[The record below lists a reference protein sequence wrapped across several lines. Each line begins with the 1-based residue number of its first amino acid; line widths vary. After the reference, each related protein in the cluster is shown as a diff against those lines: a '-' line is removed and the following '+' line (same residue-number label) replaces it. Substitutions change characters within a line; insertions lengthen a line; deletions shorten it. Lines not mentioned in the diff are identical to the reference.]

1 MPREWKAGAM
11 SQGYKAN
18 RLAQILNPPE
28 EQPRAIPIA
37 HILNPTARQSRTI
50 PLAQILNPVQE
61 QPHTIRLAQILNP
74 AEDEPQ
80 HLTLSQILN
89 PPSPSEELEPVT
101 FSQIL
106 NPIGEEPEPV
116 TLSRILNPV
125 DEEEPDDTSSEAQA
139 TQGEQPQTD
148 IEPTTGDHEQHDVE
162 LVAPE
167 ETASDPE
174 KSIAKQIAETIIEGL
189 QSGVE
194 APRAEFWR
202 TLDADLSPLQM
213 ADALWDRSRCEE
225 DPKPARWVNRFYA
238 SCMRQILRRR
248 GLVPVNLNNR
258 NEDTQK
264 QSKDRYAAATD
275 IINTAADKFGDRV
288 YAGLA
293 INNVALS
300 KLFFVRQDRHTV
312 VNRLLAAELGHMPE
326 HTNKSVRNP
335 AAVISVL
342 WKEEYVS
349 VCRELKLQNLSTEPV
364 PLDGPFDG
372 PKDLMRWDEPV
383 FPTISQKLK
392 DKIMGAALGDTCKRK
407 RYYPEE
413 EEVPRTK
420 PRPRVHMITRWGK
433 ALKALSAEI
442 EGEMCPTVEQSFK
455 EPLRCR
461 SSLMLIERGGIRRD
475 TRACVNWIIP
485 IRLKKPRGVEYEP
498 KAQFD
503 TGPGTE
509 SELKDWLSSPLVT
522 IGGDTRIRIV
532 DKPIAFIWIRW
543 YQRQHWPWLE
553 NESLEEGVD
562 HDKTST

>member
-1 MPREWKAGAM
+1 MEPGVM

-18 RLAQILNPPE
+18 RLAQVLNPPE
-28 EQPRAIPIA
+28 EQPRAIPIS
-37 HILNPTARQSRTI
+37 HFLNPPASQSRTI
-50 PLAQILNPVQE
+50 PLAQILNPVRE

-74 AEDEPQ
+74 AEDKLQP
-80 HLTLSQILN
+80 
-89 PPSPSEELEPVT
+89 
-101 FSQIL
+101 F
-106 NPIGEEPEPV
+106 
-116 TLSRILNPV
+116 TLSRILNPPSEEPEPITLSRLLNPI
-125 DEEEPDDTSSEAQA
+125 DEEPDDTSSEAQA
-139 TQGEQPQTD
+139 ITQGEQPQID
-148 IEPTTGDHEQHDVE
+148 VGPTSGNREQHDVA

-174 KSIAKQIAETIIEGL
+174 KSIAKQIAETVIEGL
-189 QSGVE
+189 RGDVE

-225 DPKPARWVNRFYA
+225 DPKPTRWVNRFYS

-248 GLVPVNLNNR
+248 GLIPVNLNNQ

-275 IINTAADKFGDRV
+275 IINMSADKFGDRV

-300 KLFFVRQDRHTV
+300 KLFFVRQDRHSV
-312 VNRLLAAELGHMPE
+312 VGRLLATELGNMPE

-349 VCRELKLQNLSTEPV
+349 LCTELKLQNLSTQPA

-372 PKDLMRWDEPV
+372 PKDLLRWDEPI
-383 FPTISQKLK
+383 FPTISQELK
-392 DKIMGAALGDTCKRK
+392 DKINSVTLGDTCKRK
-407 RYYPEE
+407 RYHPEE
-413 EEVPRTK
+413 KETPRTK
-420 PRPRVHMITRWGK
+420 PPPRVHMITRWGK

-455 EPLRCR
+455 EPLRCL
-461 SSLMLIERGGIRRD
+461 STLMLIERGGIRRD

-485 IRLKKPRGVEYEP
+485 IRLKKPRGVEYKP
-498 KAQFD
+498 KVHFD

-509 SELKDWLSSPLVT
+509 SELKDWLSSPLVAF
-522 IGGDTRIRIV
+522 GGDTRIRMV
-532 DKPIAFIWIRW
+532 DKPLAFIWIRW
-543 YQRQHWPWLE
+543 YQRQHWPWLDSE
-553 NESLEEGVD
+553 PLEEGMDYDNTV
-562 HDKTST
+562 T